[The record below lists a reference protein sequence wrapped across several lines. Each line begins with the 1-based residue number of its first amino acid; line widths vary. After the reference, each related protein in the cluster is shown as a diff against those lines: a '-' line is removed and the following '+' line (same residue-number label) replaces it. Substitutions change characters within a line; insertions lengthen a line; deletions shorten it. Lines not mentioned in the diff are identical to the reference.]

1 MIRKCN
7 DNDFESMYEI
17 INDAASAYKGVIPA
31 DCWKYP
37 YMSRE
42 DLKHEIEE
50 GVAFWGYE
58 ENQEVVGVMGIQDV
72 QDVTLIRHAYVI
84 TRKRCSGIGSK
95 LITFLLSKTD
105 RPLLVGT
112 WKAASWAVSFYQK
125 HGFRLISD
133 NEHATLLRKY
143 WKISDRQIE
152 TSVVLGY
159 ENFFKTQTIRS
170 GI

>member
-42 DLKHEIEE
+42 YLKHEIEE